1 MAELELMDTGLF
13 RYERTTL
20 YEEIPSASRRGSEYL
35 EDFKVDL
42 QFAAGDRAG
51 MRGLAAGATLRW
63 QARVSATSV
72 NKVIGPNQ
80 YNCRKTVPFC
90 SICCL
95 FDSNFSKLPGSFVFR
110 QHRLYSWICVLN
122 FSIFTSNNGL
132 RSVE

>member
-1 MAELELMDTGLF
+1 MDTGLF

-20 YEEIPSASRRGSEYL
+20 YEEIPSASIRGSEYL
-35 EDFKVDL
+35 EDFKVHL

-95 FDSNFSKLPGSFVFR
+95 FDSKFQLFQVAPGSFVFM

-122 FSIFTSNNGL
+122 SSNIYQ
-132 RSVE
+132 